1 MHGFKIHKATNIE
14 PSAGKLLIAEPFM
27 PDPEFRRAVVL
38 ICNHDEN
45 GTFGLSINNSI
56 DQTLD
61 EFLPAMTKTKWPVY
75 IGGPV
80 DTDTLFV
87 IHSSPDVIGGEF
99 VCEGIYL
106 GADFQLL
113 KMALENNLLS
123 KNQVKFFI
131 GCSGWSAGQLEN
143 ELKEEAWLVAPAD
156 NQIVLSNNKNE
167 IYKKSL
173 ERLGKSFAI
182 IAMLPIHP
190 SLN

>member
-75 IGGPV
+75 IGGPA

-87 IHSSPDVIGGEF
+87 IHSSPDAIGGDF